1 MRVKAVALR
10 ILNQIRHDKRTVGI
24 IVVAPLLILS
34 IVYFILDS
42 GDSGY
47 DIGIIKAPDNF
58 VEALKDN
65 EHFDVNVS
73 YYDGGLA
80 EKAIRDGE
88 ITAAVSIPND
98 DEGMA
103 DYSDIEVLIDGTDAS
118 KAARIKSLIAVAA
131 AEAIKKISLYP
142 YPSPNP
148 RSKLITSM
156 AVMTGHCLTI
166 TVQP

>member
-47 DIGIIKAPDNF
+47 DIGIIKAPDSF

-65 EHFDVNVS
+65 EDFDVNVS
-73 YYDGGLA
+73 YYDGELA

-103 DYSDIEVLIDGTDAS
+103 DYSDI
-118 KAARIKSLIAVAA
+118 
-131 AEAIKKISLYP
+131 
-142 YPSPNP
+142 
-148 RSKLITSM
+148 
-156 AVMTGHCLTI
+156 
-166 TVQP
+166 